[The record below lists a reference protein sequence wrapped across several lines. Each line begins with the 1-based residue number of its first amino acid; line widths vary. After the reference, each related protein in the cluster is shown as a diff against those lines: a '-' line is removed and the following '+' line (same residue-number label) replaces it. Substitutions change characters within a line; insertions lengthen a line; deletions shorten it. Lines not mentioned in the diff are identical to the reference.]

1 VTTSTGPGRPRGSL
15 FRRYTLHLALLLSL
29 LAAVSGCIGA
39 WFAYRDARA
48 LVDELQREKARSAA
62 ARIGQFIQA
71 VELQLRGAVVSGRA
85 AAARSRSAPHRAAQ
99 TAAHRACDQRRKPR
113 WTRPVTNVS
122 GCRGLRVTWWA
133 AASIAATDPLLIAA
147 REGRTGYGGISFRR
161 QSEPH
166 LAIAVSGTRPDD
178 GAIVAD
184 INLKFASTLGGRH
197 PDR

>member
-1 VTTSTGPGRPRGSL
+1 MTTSTGPGRPRGSL

-29 LAAVSGCIGA
+29 SLLVSGCIGA

-85 AAARSRSAPHRAAQ
+85 GGPLDLEARHIELLRLLRIAPAIS
-99 TAAHRACDQRRKPR
+99 D
-113 WTRPVTNVS
+113 
-122 GCRGLRVTWWA
+122 
-133 AASIAATDPLLIAA
+133 AASLDETGHERVRVSRLARDVVGSSIDRSTDPLLIAA

-184 INLKFASTLGGRH
+184 INLKFEIGRAH
-197 PDR
+197 V